1 MIRGVFTFPWRKE
14 ILVFHGEKKIEMKLY
29 YNLYSEQKLKLKKDL
44 RKHGMIFSFVKGFK
58 EQGFKNN
65 HGGRTNWSRI
75 YQRSQLFHGGWIK

>member
-14 ILVFHGEKKIEMKLY
+14 ILVFYGEKKIEMKLY

-58 EQGFKNN
+58 EQGFKNITMEEGQIGVEYIKGLN
-65 HGGRTNWSRI
+65 HFMEDG
-75 YQRSQLFHGGWIK
+75 